1 MGATLPCG
9 VRASHCNDFS
19 CCRAQVLDLELK
31 SHGAWAF
38 DHGEWDLP
46 RPGIKPVSPAL
57 SGGFLTTGSPG
68 KSRKLAFIDV
78 SQGCMY

>member
-9 VRASHCNDFS
+9 VRASHCDDFS

-31 SHGAWAF
+31 GHGAWAF

-57 SGGFLTTGSPG
+57 AGGFLTTGPRNPEMSLI
-68 KSRKLAFIDV
+68 KILNVRSK
-78 SQGCMY
+78 